1 MLQVTPEAGKQLG
14 EYFKDKPITPVRI
27 IYNSGG

>member
-1 MLQVTPEAGKQLG
+1 MFHVAPEAGKQLA